1 MWFRLHPRVAELR
14 HLPPQPLQGLLQA
27 LHQELQEHPQDRQ
40 TLCIGAQV
48 TLHYRGLQ
56 CLVVAAGV
64 VTDSEVELRLGLNH
78 QVISNLLLNSACV

>member
-14 HLPPQPLQGLLQA
+14 HLPPRPLQGLPQA
-27 LHQELQEHPQDRQ
+27 LHQELREHPQDRQ

-64 VTDSEVELRLGLNH
+64 VTDSEVELRLGLSR

>member
-1 MWFRLHPRVAELR
+1 MRFQLRPRVAELR
-14 HLPPQPLQGLLQA
+14 HLPPQRLQGLPQA
-27 LHQELQEHPQDRQ
+27 LHQEVRELPQGRQ
-40 TLCIGAQV
+40 TLCIEAQV

-64 VTDSEVELRLGLNH
+64 VTDSEVKLRLGLSR

>member
-1 MWFRLHPRVAELR
+1 MRFQLRPRVAELR
-14 HLPPQPLQGLLQA
+14 HLPPQRLQGLPQA
-27 LHQELQEHPQDRQ
+27 LHQEVREHPQDRQ
-40 TLCIGAQV
+40 ILCIEAQV

-64 VTDSEVELRLGLNH
+64 VTDSEVELRLGLSR